1 MMPLRTMKQAANV
14 STKNQPTID
23 EDEGSITPNTPDETE
38 EGETL
43 EEWRA
48 HLQKHLAEVCKQNEI
63 WRLEKQIEYEEAL
76 VNEDF
81 ASEFPLQIRPTE
93 QSDDFTDVK
102 PPKAPFYHGKFL
114 GECKMW
120 LTSMKQQFCLQKSL

>member
-1 MMPLRTMKQAANV
+1 MPLRTTKWAANV
-14 STKNQPTID
+14 STENQPTID
-23 EDEGSITPNTPDETE
+23 EDEGGITPNTLDEMG
-38 EGETL
+38 EGETV
-43 EEWRA
+43 EEQRA
-48 HLQKHLAEVCKQNEI
+48 FLQKHLAEMCKQNEI
-63 WRLEKQIEYEEAL
+63 WRLKKQIEYEEAL

-93 QSDDFTDVK
+93 ESDNFTNVK
-102 PPKAPFYHGKFL
+102 PPKAPFYHGKSL